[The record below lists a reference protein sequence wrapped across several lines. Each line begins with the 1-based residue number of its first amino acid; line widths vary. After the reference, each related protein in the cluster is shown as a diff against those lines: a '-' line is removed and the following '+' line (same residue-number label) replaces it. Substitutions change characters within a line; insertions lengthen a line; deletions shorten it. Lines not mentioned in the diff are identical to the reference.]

1 MTKYRKGPQR
11 TTREHRAGPQ
21 LQTEVIEAHLSW
33 APLNTAETAME
44 TKHAAGPRQK
54 SALTGSQSVR
64 RGRPWHMWTYVE
76 TLFFVPVTMQK
87 RRLAVADWKALSESQ
102 RQRVRLA
109 VFCLIFEPRCCWH
122 EAINIHWRQPD
133 SPAPSRCC

>member
-1 MTKYRKGPQR
+1 
-11 TTREHRAGPQ
+11 
-21 LQTEVIEAHLSW
+21 
-33 APLNTAETAME
+33 ME

-102 RQRVRLA
+102 RQRVWLA
-109 VFCLIFEPRCCWH
+109 VFCLMNEGVAGTKQSTSTDGNLTVLHR
-122 EAINIHWRQPD
+122 PD
-133 SPAPSRCC
+133 AGK